1 MSKVCA
7 EGKRT
12 RYNLAERLQNI
23 PQCKDRFV
31 EDVRQLSVFDS
42 IEGKRCELSG
52 LDSTVPAV
60 LCKAQEN
67 VLQVLLHSAG
77 AFPIKDGMLRK
88 LKDPTLYSGTI
99 ANSAAEQLQEAASL
113 VSQVFSCSHNKCVE
127 SSRNPAEVQEFPLH
141 LQWLS
146 ACLRGHFPSF
156 SGPCSHRA
164 TCCLSA
170 LTLASLGSTE
180 TGKGSISET
189 TKVCLASDRVQGHG

>member
-1 MSKVCA
+1 MCRGKENPVQPSK
-7 EGKRT
+7 
-12 RYNLAERLQNI
+12 RLQNV
-23 PQCKDRFV
+23 PRCKDRLV
-31 EDVRQLSVFDS
+31 EDMRQLSVFDS
-42 IEGKRCELSG
+42 IGGKRCELSG
-52 LDSTVPAV
+52 LDSTVPAA

-77 AFPIKDGMLRK
+77 AFPIKDGMLRT

-141 LQWLS
+141 LQWFS

-156 SGPCSHRA
+156 SGPCSHGHLLPVCSH
-164 TCCLSA
+164 TC
-170 LTLASLGSTE
+170 
-180 TGKGSISET
+180 IF
-189 TKVCLASDRVQGHG
+189 R